1 MAYLKRYYP
10 AYIQDLSQ
18 DDECSS
24 AVLLEYCHKMLG
36 NNTNIELVKTAIP
49 AAKRRVR
56 QRTAWRIEGT
66 LREFP
71 KFPPI
76 NLWFNYPVHY
86 VDDIGSLKDIEP
98 DGQGPAWQRNFKKK
112 KSPDDLKKE
121 RIVALQKAFEAESF
135 GGTPTVK
142 SLASYLDVT
151 EKTVK
156 NHIRESGM
164 FAISNN
170 GEVVRKTEK
179 VE

>member
-1 MAYLKRYYP
+1 MT
-10 AYIQDLSQ
+10 
-18 DDECSS
+18 S
-24 AVLLEYCHKMLG
+24 AVALYCW
-36 NNTNIELVKTAIP
+36 N
-49 AAKRRVR
+49 
-56 QRTAWRIEGT
+56 

-142 SLASYLDVT
+142 SMASYLD
-151 EKTVK
+151 
-156 NHIRESGM
+156 GM

-170 GEVVRKTEK
+170 GEVIRKTEK

>member
-1 MAYLKRYYP
+1 M
-10 AYIQDLSQ
+10 
-18 DDECSS
+18 
-24 AVLLEYCHKMLG
+24 V
-36 NNTNIELVKTAIP
+36 
-49 AAKRRVR
+49 
-56 QRTAWRIEGT
+56 
-66 LREFP
+66 
-71 KFPPI
+71 
-76 NLWFNYPVHY
+76 
-86 VDDIGSLKDIEP
+86 GSLKDIEP

-135 GGTPTVK
+135 CGTPTVK
-142 SLASYLDVT
+142 GLASYLDVT

-170 GEVVRKTEK
+170 GEIVRKTEK

>member
-1 MAYLKRYYP
+1 M
-10 AYIQDLSQ
+10 
-18 DDECSS
+18 
-24 AVLLEYCHKMLG
+24 
-36 NNTNIELVKTAIP
+36 
-49 AAKRRVR
+49 
-56 QRTAWRIEGT
+56 
-66 LREFP
+66 
-71 KFPPI
+71 
-76 NLWFNYPVHY
+76 
-86 VDDIGSLKDIEP
+86 
-98 DGQGPAWQRNFKKK
+98 
-112 KSPDDLKKE
+112 KKE

-170 GEVVRKTEK
+170 GEVIRKTEK